1 MKNPVDIIVILML
14 TALLLLIVL
23 RIQAFLMKR
32 AVSQVVESFRA
43 NHSLC
48 SQGAKT
54 AAELGLQ
61 PPNFWQRLYKPR
73 DYKPYALRMLIQT
86 GAVRLSDNDD
96 KMCLLE
102 QKLQNFPQF
111 SGS

>member
-1 MKNPVDIIVILML
+1 MENSASLFVVLLL
-14 TALLLLIVL
+14 TALLFLIVL

-73 DYKPYALRMLIQT
+73 DYKPYALRMLIQR

-111 SGS
+111 

>member
-1 MKNPVDIIVILML
+1 MENSASPIVIVILM
-14 TALLLLIVL
+14 ALLFLAVL

-32 AVSQVVESFRA
+32 AVSQVVDRFRA
-43 NHSLC
+43 NHCLC

-61 PPNFWQRLYKPR
+61 SPNFWQRFYKPR
-73 DYKPYALRMLIQT
+73 DYKPYALRMLIQA
-86 GAVRLSDNDD
+86 GAVRLSDNDN

-111 SGS
+111 TNS

>member
-1 MKNPVDIIVILML
+1 MGHSANLFTILILMGL
-14 TALLLLIVL
+14 FFLAAL
-23 RIQAFLMKR
+23 RMQAFLMKR
-32 AVSQVVESFRA
+32 AVSQVVDRFRA

-54 AAELGLQ
+54 VVELGLQ
-61 PPNFWQRLYKPR
+61 PPNFWQRLCKPR
-73 DYKPYALRMLIQT
+73 DYKPYALRMLIQA
-86 GAVRLSDNDD
+86 GAVRLSDNDN

-111 SGS
+111 TNS